1 MTSELNCTQFTE
13 PYPEPGTDKAA
24 NTAVPV
30 FITAIVEAYRPF
42 HTFLLLF
49 LLIFAFV
56 ANILIVIVLWQKEMR
71 KVGVNVT
78 MMLIA
83 LCDFGCSV
91 AALGQMLLRSY
102 TESLWQSPSYAV
114 RVALFLASP
123 VFILSSVVLFV
134 NTVQEDEEGVYI
146 DISELSLRNNCM
158 FLKTSL
164 VMAGSCFK
172 LFPCIGM
179 LSLSIFLLGRIDDGK
194 RSMLA
199 SISSNQKDKT

>member
-102 TESLWQSPSYAV
+102 TE
-114 RVALFLASP
+114 
-123 VFILSSVVLFV
+123 
-134 NTVQEDEEGVYI
+134 DEEGVYI